1 MQYLECSHINVRPH
15 SAGVVAVA
23 LCLPTLMA
31 SRAPLVADNL
41 TEAPINKPVTAQDLS
56 GVSTQPRA
64 IGAARVVAG
73 PSGLRGLR
81 QSGAMRVLFPRQTP
95 GWPQAVLLNTAGGV
109 TGGDRFT
116 TEVEAQTGARLTV
129 TTQAAERIYRAQPGE
144 TGRVDTQLIVG
155 AGARLDWLPQETIL
169 FERSDLRRRLRVDM
183 AQDATLLLVEPLVF
197 GRRAMGEV
205 LRDIRLLDRI
215 EIRRGGALAFTDATR
230 VTGDVPGLMQ
240 GQATGAGATAL
251 ATVVFAAPGAEA
263 LLDSV
268 RDLLPDTG
276 GASLI
281 RPDLLF
287 IRLLAE
293 DSFALRAS
301 LIPIIT
307 LLHRAE
313 LPRTWML

>member
-1 MQYLECSHINVRPH
+1 MS
-15 SAGVVAVA
+15 
-23 LCLPTLMA
+23 
-31 SRAPLVADNL
+31 DNL
-41 TEAPINKPVTAQDLS
+41 TEAPINKPVTARDLS
-56 GVSTQPRA
+56 RVRAQPRA
-64 IGAARVVAG
+64 IGAARVVTG

-109 TGGDRFT
+109 TGGDQFT
-116 TEVEAQTGARLTV
+116 TEAEVQTGARLTV

-144 TGRVDTQLIVG
+144 TGRVDTQVTVG
-155 AGARLDWLPQETIL
+155 AGARFDWLPQETIL
-169 FERSDLRRRLRVDM
+169 YDRSDLRRRLRVDM
-183 AQDATLLLVEPLVF
+183 APDATMLLVEPLVF

-205 LRDIRLLDRI
+205 LHDIRLSDRI
-215 EIRRGGALAFTDATR
+215 EIRRGGALVFADATR
-230 VTGDVPGLMQ
+230 VTGCVPALMR

-251 ATVVFAAPGAEA
+251 ATVVLAAPGAEA
-263 LLDSV
+263 QLDSV
-268 RDLLPDTG
+268 RDLLPATG
-276 GASLI
+276 GASVI

-301 LIPIIT
+301 LIPIMT

-313 LPRTWML
+313 LPRTWTL